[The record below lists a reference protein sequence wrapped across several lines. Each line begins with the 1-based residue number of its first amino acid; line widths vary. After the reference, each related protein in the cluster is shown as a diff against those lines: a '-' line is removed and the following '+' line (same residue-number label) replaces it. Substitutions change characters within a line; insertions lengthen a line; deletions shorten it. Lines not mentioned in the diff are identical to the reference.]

1 GETDAAR
8 SISQALANELPAE
21 PRAHAKVLEADLAL
35 SAGDSRH
42 AIAILGEANTLLDTW
57 IGRFEL
63 ARAYLEA
70 GAFAQA
76 DSELDRCLARRGEA
90 LALFLDEEATFGI
103 TPLLDYTQGRV
114 REGLGTAGFADS
126 YRRYLDLRGPAGED
140 ALLDEIRQRIAA
152 SRGAK
157 R

>member
-1 GETDAAR
+1 
-8 SISQALANELPAE
+8 
-21 PRAHAKVLEADLAL
+21 
-35 SAGDSRH
+35 
-42 AIAILGEANTLLDTW
+42 
-57 IGRFEL
+57 
-63 ARAYLEA
+63 
-70 GAFAQA
+70 
-76 DSELDRCLARRGEA
+76 
-90 LALFLDEEATFGI
+90 
-103 TPLLDYTQGRV
+103 V